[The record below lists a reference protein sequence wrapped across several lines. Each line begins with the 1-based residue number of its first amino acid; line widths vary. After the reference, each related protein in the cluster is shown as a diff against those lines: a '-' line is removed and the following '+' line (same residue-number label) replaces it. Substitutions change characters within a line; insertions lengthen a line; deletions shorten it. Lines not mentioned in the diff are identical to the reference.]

1 MQLDW
6 LRTFVAV
13 VDHHGFSAASD
24 AIYRSQSRVSAHV
37 AALEKELGAVLID
50 RQLRPVELT
59 DYGRA
64 FISSARRILE
74 EIESGQ
80 SAVDAVDGLMTGS
93 VTLGTYPSAG
103 AAFVPG
109 LLRSAMDEFPD
120 VRIGLAER
128 ATWALDE
135 ALASGSVDLAL
146 RPLRPVSR
154 FPDLR
159 HRVLWRERLQLVV
172 PPGHPLADGDEP
184 VPLAAIGNDDLI
196 VTGNDFKHD
205 SEPYA
210 ALVERG
216 IAPRVVHCSDQPQTL
231 VQLVQAGL
239 GLGLTNELA
248 LRIALTDGVRLREVA
263 DPHLLRHVGVFWNAQ
278 RQPSRATQALLE
290 LILRVP
296 LPEGMIDV
304 RRRLDVVAGGAP
316 ELAVVAG

>member
-13 VDHHGFSAASD
+13 VDHQGFSAASD

-64 FISSARRILE
+64 FIASARRILE
-74 EIESGQ
+74 ELEAGQ
-80 SAVDAVDGLMTGS
+80 TAVDAVDGLMTGS

-103 AAFVPG
+103 ATFVPSV
-109 LLRSAMDEFPD
+109 LRAAVDEFPD
-120 VRIGLAER
+120 VHIGLAER
-128 ATWALDE
+128 ATWALDDG
-135 ALASGSVDLAL
+135 LVSGGVDLSL

-159 HRVLWRERLQLVV
+159 HRVLWRERLQVV
-172 PPGHPLADGDEP
+172 APLDHPLAETDEP
-184 VPLAAIGNDDLI
+184 VPLAAIGGDSLI

-216 IAPRVVHCSDQPQTL
+216 VDPRVVHCSDQPQTL
-231 VQLVQAGL
+231 VELVRSGL

-248 LRIALTDGVRLREVA
+248 LRIAHTDGVHLREVA
-263 DPHLLRHVGVFWNAQ
+263 DPHMLRHVGVFWSGQ
-278 RQPSRATQALLE
+278 RQPSRATQAMLD
-290 LILRVP
+290 LIMRVP
-296 LPEGMIDV
+296 LPDGVLDV
-304 RRRLDVVAGGAP
+304 RRRLDAVAPPQTGAP
-316 ELAVVAG
+316 TG